1 MNKKLAE
8 RLNIAE
14 SRRILPLGVT
24 ELNEKDIDYH
34 RWQLETVY
42 CGMLRE
48 ASVVDDCAR
57 RFNRTFRRIDFY
69 IVRAHE

>member
-1 MNKKLAE
+1 MNKKLTE
-8 RLNIAE
+8 RLNISG
-14 SRRILPLGVT
+14 SRRIPPLGFT

-48 ASVVDDCAR
+48 VSVTDDCAR
-57 RFNRTFRRIDFY
+57 RFERTFRWRDY
-69 IVRAHE
+69 YLVRVS